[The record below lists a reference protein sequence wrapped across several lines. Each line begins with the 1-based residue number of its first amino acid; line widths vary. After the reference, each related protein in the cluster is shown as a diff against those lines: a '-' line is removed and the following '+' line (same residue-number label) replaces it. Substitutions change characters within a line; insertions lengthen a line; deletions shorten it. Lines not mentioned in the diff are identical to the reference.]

1 MATQPRRERAAKLQI
16 HHRQRQQ
23 QRQQRQQRQRQRQR
37 HRQRRRQMQET
48 RTDSPGYSRSSG
60 WAGRT
65 QGARAGIYQRIA
77 VSRRERE
84 REMQISGTARTAG
97 RRIDRAGRRLS
108 GIATLGQILSR
119 SQGEA
124 RRTAQDGVR
133 TRVEHVPIDT
143 GTPPSCGWI
152 DSLPANAQRNSCVV
166 RDADSSLS
174 ASRSR
179 HERIDSVVR
188 GPGDGG
194 TGDGARQRCG
204 AASGRARARASESGR
219 LPPVVMETG

>member
-188 GPGDGG
+188 GPGTGG
-194 TGDGARQRCG
+194 RVTGQGSDA
-204 AASGRARARASESGR
+204 GRRADERERERVSQVGC
-219 LPPVVMETG
+219 LPL